1 MKKNDKNKIVN
12 EIYFV
17 FKGMYN
23 SLNSDNWVNS
33 FSFFIDQIIKTKYNV
48 LHERIVTGWLA
59 ALSEKAYYEVAHQKK
74 INERVKF
81 ENDFKKIIKSKKI
94 PEFLTLSGPV
104 LCGKRQPPF
113 VESIGSTFD
122 RYNVMENLGDLFN
135 PGVRAIIIGGSM
147 SYGAFYSVRN
157 NEKDKDFSDID
168 GLVIVQDNFF
178 DEGNKRDLFV
188 NNKIFP
194 ESEIK
199 QFFDRM
205 TFFRKLYNQ
214 GKADVLSQRFSVIG
228 KQYTV
233 SLHFF
238 IDSTFKKMMYTDL
251 KYFLDKK
258 VDTDYL
264 LKDFR
269 TDLFTH
275 PCLARHTF
283 NGGRYE
289 SVITGYKEKEGGYI
303 SNSTGFT
310 ISNGMYFPGIFHTV
324 IYPSF
329 LVFYD
334 KDQYVTDLVKGFEK
348 LLYDQV
354 DILRKK
360 FPSSTYAKAHNRYD
374 IFAPGRF
381 EEGLNSFISPD
392 SLNQYRSDSDFTII
406 SLGME
411 ASVYSDIQNNEEE
424 NAKFRGKI
432 QRKLKISKK
441 KTLQEAEKNIKDF
454 INSKYANELLSV
466 SKKQGRKWLT
476 VCLIKAVGKQVEKI
490 PYPYFDIN
498 KKILIDSE
506 LYLQTISAREIM
518 KLGQYE
524 ELSKKYGRV
533 FVASIMDPSE
543 EFKTH
548 PIYFALII
556 KT

>member
-1 MKKNDKNKIVN
+1 MKINKKNKAVD
-12 EIYFV
+12 EIYTV
-17 FKGMYN
+17 FKGTYN
-23 SLNSDNWVNS
+23 SLCSDNWRNLLAS
-33 FSFFIDQIIKTKYNV
+33 FLDQIVNTGYNV
-48 LHERIVTGWLA
+48 LQERVVTGWLA

-74 INERVKF
+74 IKERVKF
-81 ENDFKKIIKSKKI
+81 ENDFKEIIRSKKL
-94 PEFLTLSGPV
+94 PEFLTLPGPV
-104 LCGKRQPPF
+104 LCGKRQPSF
-113 VESIGSTFD
+113 VESIDSTFD

-157 NEKDKDFSDID
+157 NEKNKDFSDID
-168 GLVIVQDNFF
+168 GLVIVGKDFF
-178 DEGNKRDLFV
+178 GESNKRDLFI
-188 NNKIFP
+188 NNKTFP

-199 QFFDRM
+199 QFLDRM
-205 TFFRKLYNQ
+205 TSFKKLYNQ

-238 IDSTFKKMMYTDL
+238 IDSTFKKMMYSDL
-251 KYFLDKK
+251 KYSLDKN

-289 SVITGYKEKEGGYI
+289 SVITGHKAEEDGYI
-303 SNSTGFT
+303 SNVTGFT

-334 KDQYVTDLVKGFEK
+334 KDQYVTDLVRKFEK
-348 LLYDQV
+348 LLYDAV

-381 EEGLNSFISPD
+381 DEGLNSFISPD
-392 SLNQYRSDSDFTII
+392 NLNQYQSDSDLVII
-406 SLGME
+406 QLGKE
-411 ASVYSDIQNNEEE
+411 ASVGLNIQDNKEK

-432 QRKLKISKK
+432 QRKLKILKK
-441 KTLQEAEKNIKDF
+441 KKLQEAEKQINDF
-454 INSKYANELLSV
+454 IESKYAGELFSV
-466 SKKQGRKWLT
+466 LKKQGRKWFT
-476 VCLIKAVGKQVEKI
+476 VCLIKAVDKQVEKI
-490 PYPYFDIN
+490 PYPYFEES
-498 KKILIDSE
+498 KKMLIDSE

-518 KLGQYE
+518 KLSQYE

-533 FVASIMDPSE
+533 FVASIMDPGE
-543 EFKTH
+543 EFKTQ

-556 KT
+556 KV